1 MHDAFVAFLTGC
13 LVGLVLGIA
22 TAAIFAAI
30 GNSIERGDKKT
41 MTPEEAEA
49 IKKEMKTFSGEI
61 DGMPIIALTTAE
73 FIINAHTTG
82 SEPKGQWVD
91 IRQEDAR

>member
-1 MHDAFVAFLTGC
+1 
-13 LVGLVLGIA
+13 
-22 TAAIFAAI
+22 
-30 GNSIERGDKKT
+30 

-49 IKKEMKTFSGEI
+49 IKKEMETLSGEI

-82 SEPKGQWVD
+82 NEPNGQWVD
-91 IRQEDAR
+91 IREEKAR

>member
-13 LVGLVLGIA
+13 LVGLVLGIM

-30 GNSIERGDKKT
+30 GNSIERGDKKN

-82 SEPKGQWVD
+82 SEPEGQWVD
-91 IRQEDAR
+91 IREEDAR